1 MFLVFGGLRQPNWV
15 GAGGNVDG
23 GLVEEG
29 ERKEGR
35 LLVWFDGSGEGSL
48 NRLDEGADGCRQRH
62 GGGGATG
69 G

>member
-1 MFLVFGGLRQPNWV
+1 M
-15 GAGGNVDG
+15 DG

-29 ERKEGR
+29 ERKEGS
-35 LLVWFDGSGEGSL
+35 LLVWFDGSGEGFL
-48 NRLDEGADGCRQRH
+48 NRLDEGADGCGQRH